1 MHSVGN
7 RAVRFVELLRF
18 DSLLSFIVGYAAEG
32 AIDLNLLLQAHPEL
46 RNQILPDGSI
56 RSSLYSSF
64 PLIQFR
70 NYLQVLLFCLTVLQ
84 NDKSISRSQRD
95 S

>member
-1 MHSVGN
+1 M
-7 RAVRFVELLRF
+7 
-18 DSLLSFIVGYAAEG
+18 
-32 AIDLNLLLQAHPEL
+32 NLLLQAHPEL

-70 NYLQVLLFCLTVLQ
+70 NYLQFLLFCLTVLQ